1 MKIKHLP
8 RTKKSKGYWVWNRTH
23 LLRSH
28 THFLA
33 HPSSQLVRKQGKG
46 KLGVSFIIQAS
57 WSDWIY
63 RNWLEWS
70 LELWPMTRPALFCW
84 DLHCFL
90 SLWGVA
96 IMTAALATSSLDA
109 EEIFLSVYF
118 PQAAQ
123 YQFLILSKLFCTPCP
138 NQRHSKVSRTRVA
151 EIPCSTC

>member
-46 KLGVSFIIQAS
+46 KLSVSFIIQAN

-70 LELWPMTRPALFCW
+70 LELWPMTRPALFCRSPLLFISLGCCNN
-84 DLHCFL
+84 DSCTSHFL
-90 SLWGVA
+90 SRCWRNLFKCLLPTSRSVS
-96 IMTAALATSSLDA
+96 ILDFIKALLYS
-109 EEIFLSVYF
+109 
-118 PQAAQ
+118 
-123 YQFLILSKLFCTPCP
+123 LSKPETL
-138 NQRHSKVSRTRVA
+138 QSQ
-151 EIPCSTC
+151 